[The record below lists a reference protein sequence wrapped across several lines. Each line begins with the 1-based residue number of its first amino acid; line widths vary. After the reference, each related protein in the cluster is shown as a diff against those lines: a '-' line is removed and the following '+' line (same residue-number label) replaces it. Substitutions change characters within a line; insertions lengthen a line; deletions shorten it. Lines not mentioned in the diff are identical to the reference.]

1 MSDSQLKCLIELLRL
16 SERNQYVA
24 SISVAKRLNISK
36 PSAHRL
42 LDGLKRMGY
51 IEKLHYGAAS
61 LTETG
66 KQTAV
71 EMQKKA
77 QELSGLLADTVVKE
91 DRAYNAALMLLAN
104 LDHKSFLCFDSDA
117 ETGDAQ

>member
-16 SERNQYVA
+16 SEQSQYVT
-24 SISVAKRLNISK
+24 SISVAKRLQVSK

-42 LDGLKRMGY
+42 LDRLKKLGF
-51 IEKLHYGAAS
+51 IEKLYYGAAS

-71 EMQKKA
+71 EMQNKA
-77 QELSGLLADTVVKE
+77 QKLSGLLAETIVKE
-91 DRAYNAALMLLAN
+91 DCAYDAALMLLAN
-104 LDHKSFLCFDSDA
+104 LDYKSFLCFDSDA